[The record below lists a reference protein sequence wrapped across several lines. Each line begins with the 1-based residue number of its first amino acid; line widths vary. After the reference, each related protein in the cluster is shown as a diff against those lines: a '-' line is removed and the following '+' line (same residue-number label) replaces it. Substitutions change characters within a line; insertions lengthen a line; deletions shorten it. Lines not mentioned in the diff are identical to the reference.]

1 MNRQTQKNHPKVACL
16 LALTDLNAS
25 YKTKS
30 WWRRRGSK
38 PRPQALRS
46 SDLHV
51 YSAFILAF
59 IHLGKRTR
67 MKVSRIAF

>member
-1 MNRQTQKNHPKVACL
+1 M
-16 LALTDLNAS
+16 LALLNFIEL
-25 YKTKS
+25 YKTIR
-30 WWRRRGSK
+30 WWRRRGSN

-51 YSAFILAF
+51 YFAFNLAF

-67 MKVSRIAF
+67 IKVSRIAF

>member
-1 MNRQTQKNHPKVACL
+1 VAYL
-16 LALTDLNAS
+16 LALLDFTEP

-30 WWRRRGSK
+30 WWRRRGSN

-51 YSAFILAF
+51 
-59 IHLGKRTR
+59 
-67 MKVSRIAF
+67 